1 MQDMEARGYHFLS
14 HLNGVIVGLHDW
26 GYSHLDGGQM
36 ELPSVQEAARP
47 FRHGLMELTDTCWQE
62 GLQDYD
68 HYGIPMHAE
77 QQWR

>member
-1 MQDMEARGYHFLS
+1 MEACGYHFLS
-14 HLNGVIVGLHDW
+14 HRNGVIIGLHDW

-36 ELPSVQEAARP
+36 ELPSVQDAARP
-47 FRHGLMELTDTCWQE
+47 FRHGSMELTDTCWQE

-68 HYGIPMHAE
+68 HYGIPMRAE